1 MNNGRPLFVH
11 LTWGIVVGVLVIHAV
26 TTAYSSH
33 ERMLDRAETFARST
47 IDRALVFR
55 DLDVRTGQLVAALG
69 GDEFRVSFGN
79 QPRSVAERFWSHN
92 DEIHDVI
99 ASMLAERNVVDRDRF
114 VYGFVIDGQ
123 VDRFILSL
131 PARDGQW
138 LIIDAR
144 TDALRGGFRAFG
156 TTVLTLIILGI
167 VLLATRR
174 LTRYLPQFVDAV
186 ELMGR
191 GTMTRALPE
200 DRGPR
205 EVRRAS
211 RAFNGMQQRVH
222 ALITERTQMLASVSH
237 DLRTIAT
244 RLRLR
249 MDEITDSSERIK
261 AERDL
266 DAMVEI
272 LETSLTFARD
282 ELSEEAWSL
291 LDLKSLLQTV
301 VDDAVDGG
309 GDAQLTL
316 ADELDAKGI
325 CTRGQP
331 VALRRAFQNLV
342 DNAIRYG
349 GQARVLL
356 KSDGLVEICDPGPG
370 IAPEDIERAL
380 QPFVR
385 LEHSRNRDTGG
396 TGLGLSIAAS
406 VIKRHQGTMTFLQGP
421 AGFTVSVYL
430 PPASE

>member
-1 MNNGRPLFVH
+1 VSSGRPLFVN
-11 LTWGIVVGVLVIHAV
+11 LAWGIVVGVLVIHAA

-33 ERMLDRAETFARST
+33 ERMLDRAQTFAQST
-47 IDRALVFR
+47 VDRALVYR
-55 DLDVRTGQLVAALG
+55 DLDARTGQLVAALG
-69 GDEFRVSFGN
+69 GDEFRASFAS
-79 QPRSVAERFWSHN
+79 QPRPVTELSWPHN
-92 DEIHDVI
+92 DEIHAVI
-99 ASMLAERNVVDRDRF
+99 ESMLAARNVADRDRF
-114 VYGFVIDGQ
+114 LYGFVMDGKAGH
-123 VDRFILSL
+123 FLLSL
-131 PARDGQW
+131 PTRDGQW
-138 LIIDAR
+138 LIIDAK
-144 TDALRGGFRAFG
+144 TDALRAGFGAFG

-174 LTRYLPQFVDAV
+174 LTRYLPQFVDAA
-186 ELMGR
+186 ESMGR
-191 GTMTRALPE
+191 GMITKALPE

-222 ALITERTQMLASVSH
+222 SLITERTQMLASVSH

-249 MDEITDSSERIK
+249 MDGISDSVERIK

-266 DAMVEI
+266 EAMVEI
-272 LETSLTFARD
+272 LESSLTFARD

-291 LDLKSLLQTV
+291 LDLRSLLQTV
-301 VDDAVDGG
+301 VDDAADGG
-309 GDAQLTL
+309 GDAQLIL
-316 ADELDAKGI
+316 ADEQRAKGA

-331 VALRRAFQNLV
+331 VALRRAFQNLI

-349 GQARVLL
+349 GKVRVVL

-385 LEHSRNRDTGG
+385 LENSRNRDTGG
-396 TGLGLSIAAS
+396 TGLGLAIAAS
-406 VIKRHQGTMTFLQGP
+406 VIKRHQGTLTFSQGST
-421 AGFTVSVYL
+421 GFTVSVFL
-430 PPASE
+430 PPASV

>member
-1 MNNGRPLFVH
+1 MSSGRPLFVN
-11 LTWGIVVGVLVIHAV
+11 LAWGIVVGVLVIHAV

-33 ERMLDRAETFARST
+33 ERMLDRAPKFAQRT

-55 DLDVRTGQLVAALG
+55 DLD
-69 GDEFRVSFGN
+69 
-79 QPRSVAERFWSHN
+79 
-92 DEIHDVI
+92 
-99 ASMLAERNVVDRDRF
+99 
-114 VYGFVIDGQ
+114 
-123 VDRFILSL
+123 
-131 PARDGQW
+131 
-138 LIIDAR
+138 AR
-144 TDALRGGFRAFG
+144 TDALRGGFRVFG
-156 TTVLTLIILGI
+156 TTVMTLIILGI

-174 LTRYLPQFVDAV
+174 LTRYPAQFVDAAAT
-186 ELMGR
+186 MGR
-191 GTMTRALPE
+191 DTITRALPE

-244 RLRLR
+244 RLHLR
-249 MDEITDSSERIK
+249 MDGITDSSERIK

-272 LETSLTFARD
+272 LESSLTFARD

-309 GDAQLTL
+309 GDAQLIT
-316 ADELDAKGI
+316 ADEPDAKGV

-349 GQARVLL
+349 GRARVLL
-356 KSDGLVEICDPGPG
+356 KSNGLVEICDPGPG
-370 IAPEDIERAL
+370 IAPEDVERAL

-385 LEHSRNRDTGG
+385 LEHSRNRDSGG

-406 VIKRHQGTMTFLQGP
+406 VIRRHQGTLNFLQSST
-421 AGFTVSVYL
+421 GFTVLVRL
-430 PPASE
+430 VPASV